1 MNFHWSLF
9 KPRVPYEHELIAG
22 LRDQIIELG
31 THVRFL
37 EADRLTPQPRGKDG
51 RFASTKPDRRA
62 ELEAIVP
69 SDKSKRDAF
78 IATAKNGGRG

>member
-1 MNFHWSLF
+1 MNFHFRDLF
-9 KPRVPYEHELIAG
+9 RKPAHTEAIAG

-62 ELEAIVP
+62 ELEAIIP
-69 SDKSKRDAF
+69 SDKSKRTAF
-78 IATAKNGGRG
+78 IAAAKNGGRG